1 MTSFHVTCNVD
12 KLLKGVREVREKQL
26 PYAMKEAMNAVAFKA
41 RKTLIEDY
49 PKKFTMRS
57 KGLPNLIRIDKADKN
72 KQFALIYMDKLFM
85 VRQEYGGDK
94 VAKPGKGVAVPRD
107 GVTEKGGLT
116 SKGSV
121 KPGYYVSALLA
132 DAEKNKRRSRVRNGR
147 KYVENR
153 PSARKSSKYH
163 PFEIE
168 MPDGVRYIARHIEGA
183 QWNKSLKK
191 YNKMEWMYA
200 LHPKV
205 VVPARWG
212 WQKLVR
218 QVCKAN
224 IAGAFFSAY
233 KKALQTEK

>member
-1 MTSFHVTCNVD
+1 MMDFHVTCDVD

-26 PYAMKEAMNAVAFKA
+26 PYAMKEAINAVAFKA
-41 RKTLIEDY
+41 RKALIEDY

-57 KGLPNLIRIDKADKN
+57 KGLPNLIRIDKAEKN
-72 KQFALIYMDKLFM
+72 KQFASIYMDKLFM
-85 VRQEYGGDK
+85 ARQEYGGDK
-94 VAKPGKGVAVPRD
+94 VAKPGKGVAVPRP

-121 KPGYYVSALLA
+121 KPGYYVSALIA

-147 KYVENR
+147 RYAENR
-153 PSARKSSKYH
+153 PSARKSASKYH
-163 PFEIE
+163 PFEME
-168 MPDGVRYIARHIEGA
+168 RNDGVRFIARHIAGTR
-183 QWNKSLKK
+183 NL
-191 YNKMEWMYA
+191 EWLYA
-200 LHPKV
+200 LYPKV

-218 QVCKAN
+218 QICKAN